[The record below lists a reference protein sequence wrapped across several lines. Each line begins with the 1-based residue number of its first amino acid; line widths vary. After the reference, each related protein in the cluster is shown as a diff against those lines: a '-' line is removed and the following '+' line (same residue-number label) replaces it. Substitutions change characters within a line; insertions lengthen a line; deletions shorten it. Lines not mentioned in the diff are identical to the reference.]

1 MNLLRKL
8 LPAVL
13 ALVMLTSMALPV
25 FATEEAI
32 SADIEFT
39 EVNEIVYAIAM
50 VNVRTGP
57 GLGYNIITTLSYG
70 DAVRRI
76 GIGSNGWSKVIYQG
90 QEAYMYSTLISTKK
104 PVIFGG
110 NALDDSALKEQ
121 LGLVNG
127 LISTDYTTESWAAV
141 SAAMTDAEKALNSGS
156 QDLVDEACEN
166 LKTAIGALV
175 KVNYADLDRVLLA
188 VDTFVKTDVYN
199 SLWEDLVETVQE
211 GRAALTCGD
220 QATVDAVTQ
229 KLQTLLDQM
238 EAIVANREVPGVVIQ
253 EVPVEVP
260 PTTDFCNIPQHRAWP
275 VVAIISLAINF
286 CLLALIG
293 YYIIKKQKTQRDDTP
308 LVDYDI
314 DDDTF

>member
-1 MNLLRKL
+1 MNFLRKL
-8 LPAVL
+8 LPVVL
-13 ALVMLTSMALPV
+13 TLVMLTSMALPV
-25 FATEEAI
+25 FATEESIPAN
-32 SADIEFT
+32 IEFT

-90 QEAYMYSTLISTKK
+90 QEAYMYSTLISTNK

-121 LGLVNG
+121 LGLANG
-127 LISTDYTTESWAAV
+127 LIPSDYTVESWSAV

-156 QDLVDEACEN
+156 QNLVDEACED

-175 KVNYADLDRVLLA
+175 KVNYTDLDRVLLA
-188 VDTFVKTDVYN
+188 VDDFAKTDAYN
-199 SLWEDLVETVQE
+199 SLWEDLVKATQE
-211 GRAALTCGD
+211 GREALTSGD
-220 QATVDAVTQ
+220 QAAVDAITQ
-229 KLQTLLDQM
+229 KLQMLLDQM
-238 EAIVANREVPGVVIQ
+238 EAIAEDREIPGVVIQ

-260 PTTDFCNIPQHRAWP
+260 PTSDFCNIPQHRAWP
-275 VVAIISLAINF
+275 VVAIISLAINLG
-286 CLLALIG
+286 LLALIG